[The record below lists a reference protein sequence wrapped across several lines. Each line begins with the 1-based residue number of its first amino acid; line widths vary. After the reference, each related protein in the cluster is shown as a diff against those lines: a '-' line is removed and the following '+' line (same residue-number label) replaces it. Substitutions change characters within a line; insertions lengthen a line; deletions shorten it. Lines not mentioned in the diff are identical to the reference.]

1 MFFYFYGGL
10 NVKVYRLGDIRGGYV
25 GVEVGIGRGVVDG
38 VVLSWWMEISVVRR
52 GEVSG
57 KIGYEGVSEMREELR
72 EVLGWSN
79 LIYF

>member
-1 MFFYFYGGL
+1 
-10 NVKVYRLGDIRGGYV
+10 
-25 GVEVGIGRGVVDG
+25 
-38 VVLSWWMEISVVRR
+38 MEISAARR

-79 LIYF
+79 LTYF